1 MKRPNILNKVYDA
14 MCFRDQELFRKKLIE
29 IGLNSR
35 VFHENYKL
43 DTCKIN
49 VMDLYDIMVEIVA
62 NHRQYE
68 HPYFVLQDWLKGRNR
83 PRVPNVVVQPT
94 VSTERPRAKRQIE
107 LEQIIKEVKNE
118 RREKCVD
125 LSNQIA
131 KRIMMGTT
139 LQIFLL
145 KDGRSIRLDPR
156 KEYHYQE
163 SNGGYILVPPTEC

>member
-68 HPYFVLQDWLKGRNR
+68 HPYFVLQDWLKGR
-83 PRVPNVVVQPT
+83 
-94 VSTERPRAKRQIE
+94 I
-107 LEQIIKEVKNE
+107 
-118 RREKCVD
+118 D
-125 LSNQIA
+125 
-131 KRIMMGTT
+131 
-139 LQIFLL
+139 
-145 KDGRSIRLDPR
+145 
-156 KEYHYQE
+156 QE
-163 SNGGYILVPPTEC
+163 SQMLSYNRWSVQSDQEQLDRLNWSKS